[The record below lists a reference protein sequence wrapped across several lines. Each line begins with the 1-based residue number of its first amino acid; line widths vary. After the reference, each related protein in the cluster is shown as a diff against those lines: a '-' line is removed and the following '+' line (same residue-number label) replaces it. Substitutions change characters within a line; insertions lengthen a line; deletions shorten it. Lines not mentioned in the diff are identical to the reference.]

1 MWGGLVMMVR
11 IDVVKGKP
19 FHLKINDEI
28 YNLELIFMVLA
39 SVGVMSFMYLA
50 YVWLWILGGGI

>member
-1 MWGGLVMMVR
+1 MMVR

-19 FHLKINDEI
+19 FHIKINDEI

-50 YVWLWILGGGI
+50 YVWLWILGGGIW